1 MIGEAHHYGITVSDL
16 EESVAFYRDTLG
28 MDELE
33 QIGFDDE
40 AFSRFVDVK
49 DVDVDIVFLDAGG
62 CSIELLEYEN
72 GGGNA
77 NEGVSN
83 DTIGASHFCLA
94 VDNVDR
100 QYKELSDSIEFVSEP
115 QTLENGAQ
123 VVYLY
128 DPDGN
133 TVELLEE

>member
-28 MDELE
+28 MDELD

-40 AFSRFVDVK
+40 AFSRFVDVE

-94 VDNVDR
+94 VDDVDQ
-100 QYKELSDSIEFVSEP
+100 QYEELSDSVEFVSEP